1 MPKENMQLND
11 AFVQKET
18 KKVVLANTLIG
29 DSGAEVLSFG

>member
-1 MPKENMQLND
+1 MPKENMQLKD

-18 KKVVLANTLIG
+18 KKVVLTITLIG